1 MRVPLGE
8 KNMEDDI
15 RKITTEEKETL
26 NPHMLKCINCG
37 VPAVFYVNRRRVCSD
52 QICMDKYR
60 HMRSES
66 RTSAVKQRIYDA
78 KWDLRKA
85 RLWQNRRGVSLMPRY
100 LSLLHGRMSYDIN
113 AFEDRMDIEAVAK
126 EISEWQQIRRL
137 AIASLE
143 EVENELME
151 AHKAKLEEYIEY
163 LQEE

>member
-1 MRVPLGE
+1 
-8 KNMEDDI
+8 MEDDI
-15 RKITTEEKETL
+15 KKITDEEKETL
-26 NPHMLKCINCG
+26 HPRMLKCINCG
-37 VPAVFYVNRRRVCSD
+37 VPAVFYVNRSRVCSD

-60 HMRSES
+60 HMRSGS

-85 RLWQNRRGVSLMPRY
+85 RFWQNRRGVNLMPRY
-100 LSLLHGRMSYDIN
+100 LSLLHGRNSTTID

-126 EISEWQQIRRL
+126 EISEWQQTRRL